1 MGHQSKL
8 KEAYVALYSK
18 VEQHF
23 VFCLFFCFVL
33 FVCLFV
39 CFNQTPRF
47 CLIRN
52 KWVAKM
58 VLSCCYLG
66 VEMFFVIH
74 LRSGQSVSLEI
85 APCTRVLLRSE
96 NNVMVLFYT

>member
-18 VEQHF
+18 VVQHF
-23 VFCLFFCFVL
+23 VFCLFFCFV
-33 FVCLFV
+33 CLFV
-39 CFNQTPRF
+39 CFNQTSCF

-85 APCTRVLLRSE
+85 APCTRVLLPSE